1 MSIDDLKITKELR
14 ITTTV
19 WNEAIETAAK
29 KNMSLDTLVARL
41 IKFHRH
47 LVEPIKVLAPAKI
60 TLDQKTMSPRWATST
75 AVQQI
80 LALQHEESLTCK
92 WFSRDLIALQSYI
105 GIWQRKHKFLAQDGK
120 PKFRIQFTTKT
131 KLPNRANDDKWYA
144 GIFEITMIRRGSELD
159 KKTPLMPPPEPAFAP
174 EFELVDDGDKS

>member
-1 MSIDDLKITKELR
+1 MNIDDLKVTKELR

-47 LVEPIKVLAPAKI
+47 LVEPIKVLPTKI
-60 TLDQKTMSPRWATST
+60 TLDQKTMSPRWATSE
-75 AVQQI
+75 AVSQI
-80 LALQHEESLTCK
+80 LALSHEESLSCK

-120 PKFRIQFTTKT
+120 PRFRIQFITTE
-131 KLPNRANDDKWYA
+131 KLRNRANDDKWYA
-144 GIFEITMIRRGSELD
+144 GVFKITMIRRGSELD
-159 KKTPLMPPPEPAFAP
+159 AKTPFMPPAEPAFAP
-174 EFELVDDGDKS
+174 DFELIGDSDKS